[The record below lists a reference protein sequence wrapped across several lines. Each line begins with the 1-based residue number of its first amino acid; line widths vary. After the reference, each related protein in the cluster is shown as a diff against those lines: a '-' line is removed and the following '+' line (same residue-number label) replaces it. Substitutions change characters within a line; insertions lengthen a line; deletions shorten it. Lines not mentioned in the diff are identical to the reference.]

1 VIKAVVDTHTL
12 IWWLFGNPN
21 LSLTATTFIN
31 TAETEGNQIA
41 ISSVS
46 LAEVVY
52 LTEKGRIPAETFQQ
66 ILVLMDLPASTWL
79 EIAFDR
85 KIADAMR
92 SIDRLKIPDLHDR
105 MIAATTLQQ
114 DVPLISRDAKIQ
126 VSGITTIW

>member
-1 VIKAVVDTHTL
+1 MIKGVVDTHTI

-21 LSLTATTFIN
+21 LSLTARTFIN

-105 MIAATTLQQ
+105 MIAATALQQ